1 MEFIVKTLLSK
12 GAACNKRPGFSQFP
26 FMVVNPQTNQSQLQT
41 VDCF

>member
-1 MEFIVKTLLSK
+1 MEFVKTLLSK